1 MISIVITTLFLIE
14 IPLTLWSIGSE
25 FYNPYGRFPHAS
37 LHIFDAIIILTTF
50 VLEVVLRGKEREL
63 AGLLVILRLWRL
75 LKLVGGEKFVFF
87 LVMRFAYLLLAGRRR
102 GRRRRA
108 GGRYSQG
115 TKPGEIRA
123 GRVSFRAHS
132 GSGRESGTSRKGYLA
147 RVSSHCDLLGQSVS
161 FCLS

>member
-1 MISIVITTLFLIE
+1 MIDLAYTLLSSECETPASGGIEAPAWLEVLSVISIVITTLFLIE

-87 LVMRFAYLLLAGRRR
+87 FLVMRVCLPAAGW
-102 GRRRRA
+102 
-108 GGRYSQG
+108 
-115 TKPGEIRA
+115 
-123 GRVSFRAHS
+123 
-132 GSGRESGTSRKGYLA
+132 
-147 RVSSHCDLLGQSVS
+147 
-161 FCLS
+161 